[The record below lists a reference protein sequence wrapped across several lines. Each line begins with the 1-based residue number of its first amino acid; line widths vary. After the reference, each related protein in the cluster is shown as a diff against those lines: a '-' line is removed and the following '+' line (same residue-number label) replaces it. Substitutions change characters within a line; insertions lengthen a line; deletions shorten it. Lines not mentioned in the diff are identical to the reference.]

1 MTTYSAAGVIAA
13 ERTALVG
20 TLNEAGPAAPT
31 LCEGWQ
37 TRHLLAHLI
46 LRETQPLVAAGVM
59 GGPLGKRTERLTNEY
74 AQQLADPA
82 SYRLAVQK
90 FADLPGY
97 GGMRKRWPVADAAMN
112 TLEYLVHTE
121 DVRRAAGD
129 LSPREVPAETQ
140 QKIWDDV
147 RSRGRLLA
155 GKSYPGGLIL
165 EAPGYSPSTATILG
179 PKPGKVATV
188 LSGQPAELV
197 LYLFGRQDVAQ
208 VRKI

>member
-1 MTTYSAAGVIAA
+1 MTTYSAAAVIAT
-13 ERTALVG
+13 ERTALVE
-20 TLNEAGPAAPT
+20 TLDEAGPDAPT

-59 GGPLGKRTERLTNEY
+59 GGPLGERTERLTDEY

-82 SYRLAVQK
+82 SYRAAVQR

-97 GGMRKRWPVADAAMN
+97 GGMRKRWPAADAAMN
-112 TLEYLVHTE
+112 VIEYLVHTE

-129 LSPREVPAETQ
+129 LSPREIPAETQ
-140 QKIWDDV
+140 QKIWDDL
-147 RSRGRLLA
+147 RSRRRLMA
-155 GKSYPGGLIL
+155 GKNYPGGLVL
-165 EAPGYSPSTATILG
+165 EAPGYSPATATVQA

-188 LSGQPAELV
+188 LSGEPAELV
-197 LYLFGRQDVAQ
+197 LYLFGRQGVAK
-208 VRKI
+208 VNVS